1 MEILRT
7 PDEMRQWRLRQTG
20 TIGFVPTM
28 GALHAGHAELIRR
41 SVADN
46 DNTVLSIF
54 VNATQFNEQKDYES
68 YPRTFETDSA
78 MAKALEVSAIY
89 APSQESMYP
98 DGFQVA
104 IEPGIA
110 SIPMEGSSRPGHFRG
125 VATVVVKLLNAVEPH
140 NAYFGRKDFQQLA
153 VVQEVVRALD
163 MSPAIIGVDTIR
175 DADGLALSSRNARL
189 SLLHRGQADIIWK
202 ALQSGRDLFT
212 LGERDSSIIA
222 EAVRTTLSAAPDCT
236 VDYVSVCA
244 ADTLISEATI
254 TTPSVICV
262 AVWFGDVR
270 LIDNVDL
277 DL

>member
-7 PDEMRQWRLRQTG
+7 PHEMKQWRLGQTG

-54 VNATQFNEQKDYES
+54 VNATQFNEQRDFDA
-68 YPRTFETDSA
+68 YPRTFETDCE
-78 MAKALEVSAIY
+78 MAKTLEVSAIY

-98 DGFQVA
+98 DGFHVA

-110 SIPMEGSSRPGHFRG
+110 SKPMEGLSRPGHFRG

-163 MSPAIIGVDTIR
+163 MNPLIVGVDTVR
-175 DADGLALSSRNARL
+175 DTDGLALSSRNIRL
-189 SLLHRGQADIIWK
+189 STVHRSKAGIIWK
-202 ALQSGRDLFT
+202 SLQNGRDLFAR
-212 LGERDSSIIA
+212 GERESSKIVQAVLAILNS
-222 EAVRTTLSAAPDCT
+222 EADCT
-236 VDYVSVCA
+236 IDYVTVCA
-244 ADTLISEATI
+244 AKTLISETII

-262 AVWFGDVR
+262 AVWFDDVR
-270 LIDNVDL
+270 LIDNVEL

>member
-7 PDEMRQWRLRQTG
+7 PFEMKQWRLRQTG

-41 SVADN
+41 STADN

-54 VNATQFNEQKDYES
+54 VNATQFNEQKDYDA

-78 MAKALEVSAIY
+78 MAKSLGVAAIY

-98 DGFQVA
+98 DGYHVA
-104 IEPGIA
+104 VEPGIA

-125 VATVVVKLLNAVEPH
+125 VATVVVKLLNAIEPH
-140 NAYFGRKDFQQLA
+140 SAYFGRKDFQQLA
-153 VVQEVVRALD
+153 VVQEIVRALD
-163 MSPAIIGVDTIR
+163 MTPVIVGVDTVR
-175 DADGLALSSRNARL
+175 DTDGLALSSRNVRL
-189 SLLHRGQADIIWK
+189 STMHRSKAGIIWK
-202 ALQSGRDLFT
+202 ALQSGRDLFS
-212 LGERDSSIIA
+212 LGERDSSKIVQ
-222 EAVRTTLSAAPDCT
+222 AVDAILNSEPDCT
-236 VDYVSVCA
+236 IDYVTVCA
-244 ADTLISEATI
+244 AKTLISEATI

-262 AVWFGDVR
+262 AVRFGDVR
-270 LIDNVDL
+270 LIDNVEL